1 MKVEKPDAFLL
12 NLKMIFNDLARVELI
27 AERAGNASEGMDDYV
42 LTRDIL
48 ATLRDL
54 RHSIRDRILEDVG

>member
-1 MKVEKPDAFLL
+1 MKIQQSNAFIL
-12 NLKMIFNDLARVELI
+12 NLKMISNDIARLEDI

-48 ATLRDL
+48 ATLRDI

>member
-1 MKVEKPDAFLL
+1 MKIQKYDPFLS
-12 NLKMIFNDLARVELI
+12 NLKSISNELVQIEARV
-27 AERAGNASEGMDDYV
+27 ERAGNASEGMDDYS

-48 ATLRDL
+48 ATLRDI

>member
-1 MKVEKPDAFLL
+1 MKTVKHDAFLL
-12 NLKMIFNDLARVELI
+12 NLKMISNDIARLEQI
-27 AERAGNASEGMDDYV
+27 AERAGNASEGMDDYA

-48 ATLRDL
+48 ATLRDI

>member
-1 MKVEKPDAFLL
+1 MKIQQSNAFIL
-12 NLKMIFNDLARVELI
+12 NLKMISNDIARLEDI
-27 AERAGNASEGMDDYV
+27 AERAGNASEGFDDYA

-48 ATLRDL
+48 ATLRDI